1 MAMTQ
6 NPRLMMKD
14 SSLGQQRYPQNNIV
28 PYGMRFSTK
37 LNQAERALARDI
49 LRHQSRADQFKTL
62 ALMKR
67 SGALEMQPPFAR
79 TRERIVTG
87 LNKRAGGRRLVRY
100 LDDPETQQFIRD
112 VAVLG
117 GLYAAV
123 RHLPKV
129 KRRVYATQKGDPLA
143 DIMNEAQNPSRYQR
157 FARVFDARKRGARH
171 FMGGLKR
178 AWKAAL

>member
-1 MAMTQ
+1 MDEA
-6 NPRLMMKD
+6 
-14 SSLGQQRYPQNNIV
+14 
-28 PYGMRFSTK
+28 
-37 LNQAERALARDI
+37 
-49 LRHQSRADQFKTL
+49 
-62 ALMKR
+62 
-67 SGALEMQPPFAR
+67 
-79 TRERIVTG
+79 
-87 LNKRAGGRRLVRY
+87 
-100 LDDPETQQFIRD
+100 ETQQFIKD

-143 DIMNEAQNPSRYQR
+143 DIMDIMNEAQNPSRYQR